1 MNDSLGH
8 NLKTIIGDQQLKLEM
23 INNIDPER
31 IGFDPK
37 SLFAKIMEII
47 QLIGTIILLI
57 QFMCATNP
65 ATIAISGILLIV
77 DFVFSVI
84 AIINNIKTIEE
95 LKKKKAELEE
105 FFKKGGEYE
114 QQVNAMADLSF
125 QVIEGFYVFTVNF
138 KSLINE
144 LAANVNLLSLT
155 ETPEN
160 STGLNYQYYLD
171 LLRKNPFN

>member
-105 FFKKGGEYE
+105 FLVTCYSGDDRHIDLLTHTYAGE
-114 QQVNAMADLSF
+114 QIADLEF
-125 QVIEGFYVFTVNF
+125 AEG
-138 KSLINE
+138 I
-144 LAANVNLLSLT
+144 
-155 ETPEN
+155 
-160 STGLNYQYYLD
+160 
-171 LLRKNPFN
+171 

>member
-1 MNDSLGH
+1 
-8 NLKTIIGDQQLKLEM
+8 
-23 INNIDPER
+23 
-31 IGFDPK
+31 
-37 SLFAKIMEII
+37 
-47 QLIGTIILLI
+47 
-57 QFMCATNP
+57 MCATNP

-77 DFVFSVI
+77 DFVFNVI
-84 AIINNIKTIEE
+84 TVINNIKTIEE

-125 QVIEGFYVFTVNF
+125 QVMEGFYAFTVNF

-155 ETPEN
+155 ETP
-160 STGLNYQYYLD
+160 
-171 LLRKNPFN
+171 